1 MNSFLKEIESK
12 FKDLEEQD
20 QDRDGDNDFADIMI
34 ARMMKSGMSREDAIK
49 KVRDKQYNEATIV
62 AKDTKQAADM
72 AKDPNFKDVDIKVAD
87 VNEGLRGALDEPHYI
102 EVSIRDARKALN
114 LFSDKRNGYPEVTIY
129 GSNVYASFV
138 QSEIED
144 LMGDFSAYDIEVLE
158 SSADDD
164 IDEAS
169 TSSGAGAYN
178 TPKAFSTPEQA
189 RRKKKMK
196 YAGVAESMDKKY
208 EKLIESYKKFA
219 LGDSKTTPDKKVK
232 ETIKDVSKKLQE
244 IEQLVRFSSRLKTES
259 GLSRDGYGP
268 AVNNALTKISERLV
282 KISERVRALGE

>member
-20 QDRDGDNDFADIMI
+20 QDRDGDNDFADVMI

-49 KVRDKQYNEATIV
+49 KVKEKQYNEQTGEGSISV
-62 AKDTKQAADM
+62 TDPDKAKELADKGM
-72 AKDPNFKDVDIKVAD
+72 DVKLVD
-87 VNEGLRGALDEPHYI
+87 EGLRGALDEPHYI

-219 LGDSKTTPDKKVK
+219 LGDSKMTPDKKVK